1 MSSMFAIT
9 KLVLILWKFLMVQ
22 MTKKFIKFLLMTSR
36 IMHLQKTILFNILLT
51 TTLVLISFLLMDS
64 DPH

>member
-36 IMHLQKTILFNILLT
+36 IMHTKTILFNILLT